1 MPHPYQDD
9 LLDRHLR
16 AWLGDIDD
24 ATLALLRRHVEWVEV
39 GAGETLMREGDPG
52 DSMYLAV
59 SGRLRAYVRDA
70 DGGERL
76 VREMG
81 RGQIVGEMALFTHE
95 PRSATVVAVRDSV
108 LVKMGDAAFREV
120 LAASPAVS
128 IAVTRQTVQR
138 LRAGPGQ
145 TGWARPAATALVPVS
160 PHADAAALA
169 APLAAALARRLRV
182 SVVDAARVDAA
193 LGAGR
198 AHAVPPD
205 PQVAA
210 WLDAEEAAH
219 DLLLLVADA
228 DDSAWTERCCRS
240 ADEILLV
247 ADATDPPALHPSE
260 TRWLMQRGRAEA
272 AELLVLLHPADRRT
286 PRGTRDWLARR
297 PLAQLVHLRAGQ
309 ARDIERLARIQ
320 ARCAVGLVFA
330 GGGARGF
337 AHLGVLRA
345 LQEHGIP
352 VDFVGGTSMGSIMG
366 ALAAGDRPAAEA
378 IAIARRTFAINP
390 TGDYNPVPLLS
401 LIRGGRLKRAIDL
414 GVRELLGDSDQAEDL
429 WLGWFAVA
437 SNFSQARE
445 QVIERG
451 VLSRALRASAAIPGA
466 LPPVVIDGDL
476 LCDGGTFNNFPV
488 DVMRRRR
495 GVGHVIGVDLAVPN
509 RRRLGDDEVP
519 SAWALLADRLKPRRA
534 RRFRYPSLLSYL
546 MGVTILYS
554 ASRQDDARR
563 QADLVLRP
571 PLLRVGMLQWNRL
584 DTIVQQGYEHA
595 MEVLAQLPP
604 ERLAA
609 LKAA

>member
-228 DDSAWTERCCRS
+228 DDSAWTERCCRR

-297 PLAQLVHLRAGQ
+297 PLAQHVHLRAGQ